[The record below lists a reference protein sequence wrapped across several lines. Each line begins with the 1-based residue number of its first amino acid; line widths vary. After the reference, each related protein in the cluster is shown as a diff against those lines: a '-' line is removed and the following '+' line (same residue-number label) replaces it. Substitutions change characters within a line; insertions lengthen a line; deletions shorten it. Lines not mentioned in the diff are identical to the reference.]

1 MQPFCLIKVLCLSKL
16 FVILR
21 KRVPENV
28 SKLTEPLTMQ
38 ASDKKRYPAE
48 NIKLAQFAKALGHP
62 ARIAILRH
70 LASLE
75 TCRFTDISNE
85 LSLANSTVYQHLTE
99 LKRAGLIQ
107 GCIDPPKLQYCINY
121 ENWKLLR
128 KHFREFAEIQ
138 IVKYEESKQAL
149 LSE

>member
-1 MQPFCLIKVLCLSKL
+1 MSIDNSKSELIKVQVKNIYS
-16 FVILR
+16 
-21 KRVPENV
+21 PE
-28 SKLTEPLTMQ
+28 
-38 ASDKKRYPAE
+38 D
-48 NIKLAQFAKALGHP
+48 IKLARFAKALGHP

-70 LASLE
+70 LASLD

-85 LSLANSTVYQHLTE
+85 LSLANSTVYQHLAE

-128 KHFREFAEIQ
+128 KHFKDFAEI
-138 IVKYEESKQAL
+138 ILVKYEKS
-149 LSE
+149 

>member
-1 MQPFCLIKVLCLSKL
+1 MNT
-16 FVILR
+16 
-21 KRVPENV
+21 RVKSNYTDDDV
-28 SKLTEPLTMQ
+28 KI
-38 ASDKKRYPAE
+38 AR
-48 NIKLAQFAKALGHP
+48 FAKALGHP

-70 LASLE
+70 LASLD

-85 LSLANSTVYQHLTE
+85 LSLANSTVYQHLAE

-128 KHFREFAEIQ
+128 KHFKEFAEIQ
-138 IVKYEESKQAL
+138 IVKYERIKQPVQ
-149 LSE
+149 SE

>member
-1 MQPFCLIKVLCLSKL
+1 MNPRDKSIYANEDIKIAL
-16 FVILR
+16 
-21 KRVPENV
+21 
-28 SKLTEPLTMQ
+28 
-38 ASDKKRYPAE
+38 
-48 NIKLAQFAKALGHP
+48 FAKALGHP

-70 LASLE
+70 LASLD

-85 LSLANSTVYQHLTE
+85 LSLANSTVYQHLAE

-128 KHFREFAEIQ
+128 MHFKSFSKMKIF
-138 IVKYEESKQAL
+138 KYEKNK
-149 LSE
+149 